1 MNARIF
7 SKLEPFRKGLR
18 QDLLASIVVF
28 LVALPLAMGIAIAS
42 GVPPAA
48 ALLTCIIGGIIVG
61 AISGSPLQASG
72 PAAGL
77 SVIVYEI
84 VQQHGIE
91 KLGVVILIAGMV
103 QAAAGVLKL
112 GQWFRAVSPAVVNG
126 MLSGIGVL
134 IFASQ
139 FHVMLDDSPRS
150 SGLNNLLAIP
160 EAFVSVWEQ
169 DLHNPHI
176 AGSIGVLTIICILV
190 WEYQPIKKIKL
201 IPSAL
206 IAVVV
211 ATIVTTVLE
220 LPIKHVELPDNL
232 FQVIRLPNWGDLK
245 SLTLIAEGLGL
256 ALVASAE
263 TLLSASAVD
272 RMQTKYRTKYDREL
286 FAQGVGNCICGIVG
300 ALPMTGVIVRSTVN
314 IQAGAQTRLST
325 MMHGTWILILVVT
338 FPTLLRVIP
347 TATLA
352 ALLVYT
358 GYKLMNF
365 KIVKELWKFGRSEV
379 LIYFITLGTIVATDL
394 LTGVLTGV
402 ALTIAKLL
410 YMFSHLEIRRETI
423 NEDQTVL
430 HLKGAATF
438 LNLPRLAET
447 LESVPPNSELHVH
460 FEELD
465 YIDHASLDLVMAW
478 EQQHKATGGSLV
490 IDWGTLGSMFRDRRR
505 TPRKPDPVVPL
516 VDPGTPAQTDPAS
529 ERQCCIHPGEEC
541 TPDHD
546 GNAASADASGVK
558 TKVPQP
564 SLTEPGSTEPAP
576 TEPAQ
581 TAADGSGAVSKT
593 LSEEVAK

>member
-1 MNARIF
+1 MNARIL
-7 SKLEPFRKGLR
+7 SKLGTLKKGFR

-28 LVALPLAMGIAIAS
+28 LVAIPLAMGIAIAS

-48 ALLTCIIGGIIVG
+48 ALLTCIVGGIITG
-61 AISGSPLQASG
+61 AITGQPLQASG

-77 SVIVYEI
+77 SVIIYEI

-103 QAAAGVLKL
+103 QLAAGVLRL

-139 FHVMLDDSPRS
+139 LHVMLDDSPRS

-160 EAFVSVWEQ
+160 DAFVSVWEK

-176 AGSIGVLTIICILV
+176 AGSIGLLTIICILL
-190 WEYQPIKKIKL
+190 WEYLPIKKLKL
-201 IPSAL
+201 IPSSL
-206 IAVVV
+206 VAVVV
-211 ATIVTTVLE
+211 ATIATTVLE
-220 LPIKHVELPDNL
+220 LPIKHVNIPDNL
-232 FQVIRLPNWGDLK
+232 FQVIRLPNWGDMK

-272 RMQTKYRTKYDREL
+272 RMQTKCRTKYDKEL
-286 FAQGVGNCICGIVG
+286 FAQGVGNCICGLIG

-325 MMHGTWILILVVT
+325 MMHGTWILILVAT
-338 FPTLLRVIP
+338 FPALLRIIP

-410 YMFSHLEIRRETI
+410 YMFSHLEIRRESLSDEQTI
-423 NEDQTVL
+423 L

-438 LNLPRLAET
+438 LNLPRLADT
-447 LESVPPNSELHVH
+447 LESVPPNTELHVH

-505 TPRKPDPVVPL
+505 TARKQSDA
-516 VDPGTPAQTDPAS
+516 GTTSVQADAVS
-529 ERQCCIHPGEEC
+529 ERQSGIHPGEEC
-541 TPDHD
+541 TPSDHTTVSST
-546 GNAASADASGVK
+546 GNDAVSEDAGVK
-558 TKVPQP
+558 TTEGANDVP
-564 SLTEPGSTEPAP
+564 S
-576 TEPAQ
+576 Q
-581 TAADGSGAVSKT
+581 TASDASEAVSPTT